1 MSFWT
6 DIEAEFNAVI
16 ADARSVPEKLEALVG
31 IRNKAADMTALQARI
46 TSVIDDGSIAT
57 PDKVTVILQAVGK
70 L

>member
-16 ADARSVPEKLEALVG
+16 ADARSVPEKLEMLVG
-31 IRNKAADMTALQARI
+31 IRNKAAEMTALEQKL
-46 TSVIDDGSIAT
+46 TDVINDGSVAT
-57 PDKVTVILQAVGK
+57 PDKVTAILQAVGK